1 MKIPAK
7 EAMKLAKANIY
18 SKYGGDETS
27 AQKRL
32 LQVCVPE
39 KKLNFNLSSS
49 SKVFAIGSCFA
60 RNVEEALS
68 QANVDVVSLN
78 FDFPYQT
85 ESARKNGVI
94 NKYNPGVI
102 KQAIVSA
109 FCRNED
115 ESSRLFKIG
124 EKSYLDPLLKPGEKP
139 VEFDLAIKGIAA
151 QNKYFSQ
158 IKDCN
163 TVFITLGMIEAWYD
177 SELECYL
184 NQPPHPK
191 VLRAFP
197 ERYYFKRMSVTEVLD
212 EMSEAITILESQGI
226 TQIVVTTSPV
236 ALNRTFTEK
245 DVIVANC
252 YSKSVLRVASE
263 MLEEK
268 FSSVTYFPSYETI
281 IYGDRNVTFQND
293 LIHASDFAVSKIIQE
308 FVKRSTG
315 VVNENSVLDDS
326 DNKVS
331 DLYRLR
337 KQVDKYK
344 NLLIKHGVDF

>member
-1 MKIPAK
+1 
-7 EAMKLAKANIY
+7 L
-18 SKYGGDETS
+18 S
-27 AQKRL
+27 
-32 LQVCVPE
+32 QVCIPE
-39 KKLNFNLSSS
+39 KKLNFNLSSC

-68 QANVDVVSLN
+68 QADVDVVSLN
-78 FDFPYQT
+78 FDFPYET
-85 ESARKNGVI
+85 ESARKNGII

-109 FCRNED
+109 FGTSED
-115 ESSRLFKIG
+115 ESRRLFKVG
-124 EKSYLDPLLKPGEKP
+124 EDSYLDPFLKPGEKA
-139 VEFDLAIKGIAA
+139 VERKLALEGINA
-151 QNKYFSQ
+151 QNTYFSQ

-163 TVFITLGMIEAWYD
+163 TVFITLGMVEAWYD

-197 ERYYFKRMSVTEVLD
+197 DRYYFKRMNVTEVFD
-212 EMSEAITILESQGI
+212 EMTEAISVLESQGI
-226 TQIVVTTSPV
+226 NQIVVTTSPV
-236 ALNRTFTEK
+236 ALNRTFTNK

-281 IYGDRNVTFQND
+281 IYGDRNITFQND
-293 LIHASDFAVSKIIQE
+293 LIHASDYAVSKIIQE
-308 FVKRSTG
+308 FVQRSTG
-315 VVNENSVLDDS
+315 VITDSKILEGTDDKS
-326 DNKVS
+326 T

-344 NLLIKHGVDF
+344 NLLIKNGIDF